1 MKILSGTK
9 QKIVECA
16 LSILECKGIQAL
28 TQTAVAKDAGIPQG
42 QLTYHY
48 KKRSDLVNAV
58 TSAVLDAMADAVFQK
73 EFRDVV
79 EGKELGPF
87 LRMLLSFL
95 KSKARSRA
103 LFGLMLEADESPEV
117 KERLM
122 AQGAQVR
129 GLICSVCRLEEDDP
143 LVSLVHSLLLGYGL
157 QYFLVDDKTIRARLD
172 HDFEANFRSLLT
184 LMPKKTMQKKKGD

>member
-1 MKILSGTK
+1 MKLLSGTK

-16 LSILECKGIQAL
+16 LHILECRGIQAL

-73 EFRDVV
+73 EFSDVV

-87 LRMLLSFL
+87 LRMLLGFL
-95 KSKARSRA
+95 KSKSRSRA
-103 LFGLMLEADESPEV
+103 LFGLMLEADESPEI

-122 AQGAQVR
+122 AQGTQVR
-129 GLICSVCRLEEDDP
+129 GLIATVCRLDEEDP
-143 LVSLVHSLLLGYGL
+143 HISLVHSLLLGYGL

-172 HDFEANFRSLLT
+172 KDFEANFRSLLS
-184 LMPKKTMQKKKGD
+184 LIPKRPGQKKKGE